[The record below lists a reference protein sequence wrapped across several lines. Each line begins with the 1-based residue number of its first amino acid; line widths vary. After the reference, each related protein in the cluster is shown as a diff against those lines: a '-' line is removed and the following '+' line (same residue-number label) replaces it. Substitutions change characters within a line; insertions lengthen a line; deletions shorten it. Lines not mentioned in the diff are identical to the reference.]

1 METTKR
7 AYKSR
12 IKTNKRTGKPNK
24 KVNLLKKRIAIHH
37 CVLDDQYCGG

>member
-12 IKTNKRTGKPNK
+12 IKTNKRTGKSNLK
-24 KVNLLKKRIAIHH
+24 KVNLLKKKDRHSSL
-37 CVLDDQYCGG
+37 CVG